1 MEEYPSRITK
11 EAMLEALG
19 KAISDVK
26 EEMSDIKQTIAK
38 TDALNRVK
46 QSLAQVRDTNF
57 KDVLTDD
64 MSSNE
69 EPRFTVNDVMVT
81 RAKQKAYHRYDL
93 IREQT
98 KEDLI
103 EVLNEHIS
111 KGWVPLGG
119 VMLEE
124 KQEPYPH
131 TEYLQTIWLP
141 EPPKTEPLVLK
152 DEDRFKE

>member
-1 MEEYPSRITK
+1 MEEYPSRMTK

-26 EEMSDIKQTIAK
+26 DEMSDIKQTIAK

-46 QSLAQVRDTNF
+46 QSLAQVSGTNI
-57 KDVLTDD
+57 KDEFANEL
-64 MSSNE
+64 SSDK
-69 EPRFTVNDVMVT
+69 EPRFTVNDGVVK
-81 RAKQKAYHRYDL
+81 RAKPKAHRYDL
-93 IREQT
+93 LREKT

-103 EVLNEHIS
+103 EVMNEYIS

-124 KQEPYPH
+124 KQKPYPH

-141 EPPKTEPLVLK
+141 EPPKADPLILK
-152 DEDRFKE
+152 SQDRFKE